1 MEEPLDVNDFGI
13 RDEASLHLGTVY
25 IALVSLVG
33 AQIKLSINVPNGI
46 SQSHACKIL

>member
-1 MEEPLDVNDFGI
+1 M
-13 RDEASLHLGTVY
+13 DEASLHLGTVY

>member
-1 MEEPLDVNDFGI
+1 MEEPSDVNDFGI
-13 RDEASLHLGTVY
+13 MDEASLHLGTAY
-25 IALVSLVG
+25 IVPVSLVG